1 MRATLATDAR
11 LPFGVVGTIEGL
23 YTRATRAMFFSPI
36 NLSEPV
42 ASDRHGRVMYGTIN
56 ATGVAAPTRVSSRL
70 GDVIAITNQSKDY
83 AYNVVGELRKQSR
96 LADLTASFSYGR
108 GP

>member
-42 ASDRHGRVMYGTIN
+42 ASDRHDRLHVRDDQRGGS
-56 ATGVAAPTRVSSRL
+56 GHSDTRFLPVRRHHRDHESVEGL
-70 GDVIAITNQSKDY
+70 C
-83 AYNVVGELRKQSR
+83 L
-96 LADLTASFSYGR
+96 
-108 GP
+108 